1 MIVFKSISW
10 INFLSTGNNET
21 SIQLDRSPTTLIV
34 GHNGAGKS
42 TLLDAISFALFNK
55 PHRDI
60 TKPALVNS
68 INKKNCEVTVLFEI
82 GNHKFKVKRGI
93 KPGIFEIWQN
103 GHMINQSSTT
113 RDYQKYLEQN
123 ILKLNHKSFHQI
135 VVLGSS
141 SFVPFMQLKSN
152 YRREVIED
160 LLDINIFSKMNGILK
175 EKSARTKEDYK
186 ALTVDINLQTSK
198 IDMQEKYIKDM
209 AKASESIAET
219 KRESIAKFLIEKSA
233 YEAERDDHNQWLD
246 NFDSVTEA
254 ALDDISDRK
263 SALNLDLHTLN
274 GELKTLMN
282 ESKFYSSNDECP
294 SCTQAIDES
303 LRKTKIDDISNVAK
317 SKLDT
322 KKTIE
327 SEHADVIY
335 NIDII
340 SKKLKRK
347 RDIKVKLKLN
357 ETNIKNVDTNIAT
370 LEKEILN
377 STVSNSDIDI
387 AKVDLLALQDFK
399 LDLSDN
405 KYQINEEISYSI
417 IIAEMLKDT
426 GIKTKVIK
434 EYLPV
439 MNKLINNYLQTLD
452 FFVSFNL
459 DENFDESIRS
469 RHRDNFSYESFSE
482 GEKSR
487 IDLALMFTW
496 RQIARMKNSTNTNL
510 LILDETFDSS
520 MDHDGVDNLMKIL
533 NTLDKG
539 TNVFVISHKGE
550 ILESKFRSKIEF
562 VKDLNFSKIKDN
574 KGKKSLTSGSK

>member
-1 MIVFKSISW
+1 
-10 INFLSTGNNET
+10 
-21 SIQLDRSPTTLIV
+21 
-34 GHNGAGKS
+34 
-42 TLLDAISFALFNK
+42 
-55 PHRDI
+55 
-60 TKPALVNS
+60 
-68 INKKNCEVTVLFEI
+68 
-82 GNHKFKVKRGI
+82 
-93 KPGIFEIWQN
+93 
-103 GHMINQSSTT
+103 
-113 RDYQKYLEQN
+113 
-123 ILKLNHKSFHQI
+123 
-135 VVLGSS
+135 
-141 SFVPFMQLKSN
+141 MQLKSN

-263 SALNLDLHTLN
+263 STLNLDLHTLN

-303 LRKTKIDDISNVAK
+303 LRQRKIADISNVAK

-327 SEHADVIY
+327 SEYADVIY

>member
-1 MIVFKSISW
+1 MITFKSIEYR
-10 INFLSTGNNET
+10 NFLSTGDT
-21 SIQLDRSPTTLIV
+21 PTLIQLDRSPTTLIV
-34 GHNGAGKS
+34 GANGAGKS
-42 TLLDAISFALFNK
+42 TILDAISFALFGK

-60 TKPALVNS
+60 NKPALLNS
-68 INKKNCEVTVLFEI
+68 INMKNCEVTVKFDI
-82 GNHKFKVKRGI
+82 GNHKFEIKRGI

-141 SFVPFMQLKSN
+141 SFVPFMQLKSS

-160 LLDINIFSKMNGILK
+160 LLDINIFSKMNGLLK
-175 EKSARTKEDYK
+175 ENSARIKEDYK
-186 ALTVDINLQTSK
+186 SITQEITLQSSK
-198 IDMQEKYIKDM
+198 IDMQSKYIKDM

-219 KRESIAKFLIEKSA
+219 KRESITKFKGDKAGYTSEKDNLN
-233 YEAERDDHNQWLD
+233 EWLD
-246 NFDSVTEA
+246 EFDTITESS
-254 ALDDISDRK
+254 LSSISDRK
-263 SALNLDLHTLN
+263 TALTMDLHTLN
-274 GELKTLMN
+274 NELKVLMT

-294 SCTQAIDES
+294 SCTQIIDES
-303 LRKTKIDDISNVAK
+303 LRKSKISDISNNAK
-317 SKLDT
+317 SRITT
-322 KKTIE
+322 KNTLETEFSEVLNTIE
-327 SEHADVIY
+327 TIGD
-335 NIDII
+335 
-340 SKKLKRK
+340 KLKKK
-347 RDIKVKLKLN
+347 RDIKMTLKLT
-357 ETNIKNVDTNIAT
+357 EANIANVDANIAT
-370 LEKEILN
+370 LESEILN
-377 STVSNSDIDI
+377 STASNSDIEK
-387 AKVDLLALQDFK
+387 AKLELNELQETK
-399 LDLSDN
+399 LQLSDR
-405 KYQINEEISYSI
+405 KYQINEEISYAI
-417 IIAEMLKDT
+417 VIAEMLKDT

-439 MNKLINNYLQTLD
+439 MNKLINSYLQILD

-482 GEKSR
+482 GEKTR

-520 MDHDGVDNLMKIL
+520 MDHDGVENLMKIL
-533 NTLDKG
+533 NTLDEG

-562 VKDLNFSKIKDN
+562 IKDRNFSKIK
-574 KGKKSLTSGSK
+574 